1 MTNPS
6 SEVAVTGFLSEV
18 KVTKFMSEAAGTEP
32 FDSFSNRLPGRL
44 CGDLFQRFKFCIV
57 RYNMYKHR
65 KWLLLLEV
73 APRIV
78 VCALDHQSARQTRTI
93 SPEDAV
99 NFVTAVA
106 PQVSLNGNKLLIILL
121 WTMT

>member
-1 MTNPS
+1 M
-6 SEVAVTGFLSEV
+6 
-18 KVTKFMSEAAGTEP
+18 
-32 FDSFSNRLPGRL
+32 
-44 CGDLFQRFKFCIV
+44 
-57 RYNMYKHR
+57 
-65 KWLLLLEV
+65 EV

-93 SPEDAV
+93 SPGDAV